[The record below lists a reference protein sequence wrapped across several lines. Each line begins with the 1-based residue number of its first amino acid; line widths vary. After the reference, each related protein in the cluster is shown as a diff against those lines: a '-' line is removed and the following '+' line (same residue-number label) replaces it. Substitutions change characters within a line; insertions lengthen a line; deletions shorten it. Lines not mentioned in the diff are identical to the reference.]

1 MKYRRLSKEQ
11 FEELHKEFINFLATQ
26 SITAS
31 EWKLLKEKKPELAE
45 AELDVFSDLVWEG
58 VLENV
63 TFLENIAPK
72 HMFLFC
78 IKEKSIALIGL
89 KVSKETMD
97 LTTEG
102 GFSWLRDNLMSSE
115 VEIFDAEKQING
127 DKKLQIFELIENGA
141 HITKGEL
148 FKYFEQLIG

>member
-26 SITAS
+26 SITVS
-31 EWKLLKEKKPELAE
+31 EWKLLKEKKPEVAE

-72 HMFLFC
+72 HMYLFC

-89 KVSKETMD
+89 KVSKETVD
-97 LTTEG
+97 LTIEG
-102 GFSWLRDNLMSSE
+102 GFSWLRDNLMSKE

-127 DKKLQIFELIENGA
+127 DKKLQIFELIEKGA

>member
-1 MKYRRLSKEQ
+1 MKYRRLSKQQ

-26 SITAS
+26 SITVS

-72 HMFLFC
+72 HMYLFC
-78 IKEKSIALIGL
+78 VKEKSIALIGL
-89 KVSKETMD
+89 KVSEKTVD
-97 LTTEG
+97 LTIEG
-102 GFSWLRDNLMSSE
+102 GFSWLRDNLMSNE

-127 DKKLQIFELIENGA
+127 DKKLQIFELIEKGA

>member
-26 SITAS
+26 SITVS
-31 EWKLLKEKKPELAE
+31 EWKHLKENKPEVAE

-115 VEIFDAEKQING
+115 VEIFDAEK
-127 DKKLQIFELIENGA
+127 
-141 HITKGEL
+141 
-148 FKYFEQLIG
+148 

>member
-26 SITAS
+26 SITVS
-31 EWKLLKEKKPELAE
+31 EWKRLKDNKPEVAE

-72 HMFLFC
+72 HMYLFC

-89 KVSKETMD
+89 KVSKETVD
-97 LTTEG
+97 LTIDG
-102 GFSWLRDNLMSSE
+102 GFSWLRDNLMSNE

-127 DKKLQIFELIENGA
+127 DKKLQIFELIEKGA
-141 HITKGEL
+141 CITKGEL

>member
-1 MKYRRLSKEQ
+1 MRYRRLSKEQ

-31 EWKLLKEKKPELAE
+31 EWKLLKENKPEVAE

-72 HMFLFC
+72 HMYLFC
-78 IKEKSIALIGL
+78 VKEKSIALIGL
-89 KVSKETMD
+89 KVSKETVD
-97 LTTEG
+97 LTIES
-102 GFSWLRDNLMSSE
+102 GFSWLRDNLMSSK

-127 DKKLQIFELIENGA
+127 DKKLQIFELIEKGA

>member
-26 SITAS
+26 SITVS
-31 EWKLLKEKKPELAE
+31 EWKLLKEKKPEVAE

-58 VLENV
+58 VLDNV

-72 HMFLFC
+72 HMYLFC
-78 IKEKSIALIGL
+78 VKEESIALIGL
-89 KVSKETMD
+89 KVSKETVD
-97 LTTEG
+97 LTIEG
-102 GFSWLRDNLMSSE
+102 SFSWLRDNLMSNE
-115 VEIFDAEKQING
+115 VEIFEAEKQING
-127 DKKLQIFELIENGA
+127 DKKLQIFELIEKGA

-148 FKYFEQLIG
+148 FKYFEQLIV

>member
-11 FEELHKEFINFLATQ
+11 FEELRKEFINFLATQ
-26 SITAS
+26 SITVS
-31 EWKLLKEKKPELAE
+31 EWKLLKEKRPEVAE

-63 TFLENIAPK
+63 TFLENINPK
-72 HMFLFC
+72 HMYLFC
-78 IKEKSIALIGL
+78 VKEKSIALIGL
-89 KVSKETMD
+89 KVSKETVD
-97 LTTEG
+97 LTIEG

-115 VEIFDAEKQING
+115 VEIFEAEKQING
-127 DKKLQIFELIENGA
+127 DKKLQIFELIEKGA

>member
-26 SITAS
+26 SITVS
-31 EWKLLKEKKPELAE
+31 EWKLLKEKKPEVAE

-72 HMFLFC
+72 HMYLFC
-78 IKEKSIALIGL
+78 VKEKSIALIGL
-89 KVSKETMD
+89 KVSKETVD
-97 LTTEG
+97 LTIEG

-115 VEIFDAEKQING
+115 VEIFEAEKQING
-127 DKKLQIFELIENGA
+127 DKKLQIFELIEKGA

>member
-26 SITAS
+26 SITVS
-31 EWKLLKEKKPELAE
+31 EWKLIKEKKPEVAE

-72 HMFLFC
+72 HMYLFC
-78 IKEKSIALIGL
+78 VKEKSIALIGL
-89 KVSKETMD
+89 KVSKETVD
-97 LTTEG
+97 LTIEG
-102 GFSWLRDNLMSSE
+102 GFLWLRDDLVSNE
-115 VEIFDAEKQING
+115 VEIFDAEKQIKG
-127 DKKLQIFELIENGA
+127 DKKLQIFELIEKGA

>member
-26 SITAS
+26 SITVS
-31 EWKLLKEKKPELAE
+31 EWKLLKEKKPEVAE

-72 HMFLFC
+72 HMYLFC
-78 IKEKSIALIGL
+78 VKEKSIALIGL
-89 KVSKETMD
+89 KVSKETVD
-97 LTTEG
+97 LTIEG
-102 GFSWLRDNLMSSE
+102 GFSWLRDNLMSNE
-115 VEIFDAEKQING
+115 VEIFDAEKQIKG
-127 DKKLQIFELIENGA
+127 DKKLQIFELIEKGA

>member
-26 SITAS
+26 SITVS
-31 EWKLLKEKKPELAE
+31 EWKLLKEKKPEVAE

-72 HMFLFC
+72 HMYLFYV
-78 IKEKSIALIGL
+78 KEKSIALIGL
-89 KVSKETMD
+89 KVSKETVD
-97 LTTEG
+97 LTIEG
-102 GFSWLRDNLMSSE
+102 GFSWLRDNLMSNE
-115 VEIFDAEKQING
+115 VEIFDAEKQIKG
-127 DKKLQIFELIENGA
+127 DKKLQIFELIEKGA

>member
-26 SITAS
+26 SITVS
-31 EWKLLKEKKPELAE
+31 EWKLLKEKKPEVAE

-72 HMFLFC
+72 HMYLFC
-78 IKEKSIALIGL
+78 VKEKSIALIGL
-89 KVSKETMD
+89 KVSKETVD
-97 LTTEG
+97 LSIEG
-102 GFSWLRDNLMSSE
+102 GFSWLRDNLMSNE
-115 VEIFDAEKQING
+115 VEIFDAEKQIKG
-127 DKKLQIFELIENGA
+127 DKKLQIFELIEKGA

>member
-26 SITAS
+26 SITVS
-31 EWKLLKEKKPELAE
+31 EWKLLKEKKPEVAE

-72 HMFLFC
+72 HMYLFC
-78 IKEKSIALIGL
+78 VKEKSIALIGL
-89 KVSKETMD
+89 KVSKETVD
-97 LTTEG
+97 LTIEG
-102 GFSWLRDNLMSSE
+102 GFSWLRDNLMSND
-115 VEIFDAEKQING
+115 VEIFDAEKQIKG
-127 DKKLQIFELIENGA
+127 DKKLQIFELIEKGA

>member
-11 FEELHKEFINFLATQ
+11 FEELYKEFINFLATQ
-26 SITAS
+26 SITVS
-31 EWKLLKEKKPELAE
+31 EWKLLKEKKPEVAE

-72 HMFLFC
+72 HMYLFC
-78 IKEKSIALIGL
+78 VKEKSIALIGL
-89 KVSKETMD
+89 KVSKETVD
-97 LTTEG
+97 LTIEG
-102 GFSWLRDNLMSSE
+102 GFSWLRDNLMSNE
-115 VEIFDAEKQING
+115 VEIFDAEKQIKG
-127 DKKLQIFELIENGA
+127 DKKLQIFELIEKGA

>member
-26 SITAS
+26 SITVS
-31 EWKLLKEKKPELAE
+31 EWKLLKEKKPEVAE

-58 VLENV
+58 VLGNV

-72 HMFLFC
+72 HMYLFC
-78 IKEKSIALIGL
+78 VKEKSIALIGL
-89 KVSKETMD
+89 KVSKETVD
-97 LTTEG
+97 LTIEG
-102 GFSWLRDNLMSSE
+102 GFSWLRDNLMSND
-115 VEIFDAEKQING
+115 VEIFDAEKQIKG
-127 DKKLQIFELIENGA
+127 DKKLQIFELIEKGA

>member
-26 SITAS
+26 SITVS
-31 EWKLLKEKKPELAE
+31 EWKLLKEKKPEVAE

-72 HMFLFC
+72 HMYLFC

-89 KVSKETMD
+89 KVSKETVD
-97 LTTEG
+97 LTIEG
-102 GFSWLRDNLMSSE
+102 GFSWLRDNLMSNE
-115 VEIFDAEKQING
+115 VEIFDAEKQIKG
-127 DKKLQIFELIENGA
+127 DKKLQIFELIEKGA

>member
-11 FEELHKEFINFLATQ
+11 FEELYKEFINFLATQ
-26 SITAS
+26 SITVS
-31 EWKLLKEKKPELAE
+31 EWKLLKEKKPEVAE

-72 HMFLFC
+72 HMYLFC

-89 KVSKETMD
+89 KVSKETVD
-97 LTTEG
+97 LTIEG
-102 GFSWLRDNLMSSE
+102 GFSWLRDNLMSNE
-115 VEIFDAEKQING
+115 VEIFDAEKQIKG
-127 DKKLQIFELIENGA
+127 DKKLQIFELIEKGA

>member
-1 MKYRRLSKEQ
+1 MKYRRLSKQQ

-26 SITAS
+26 SITVS

-72 HMFLFC
+72 HMYLFC
-78 IKEKSIALIGL
+78 VKEKSIALIGL
-89 KVSKETMD
+89 KVSKETVD

-102 GFSWLRDNLMSSE
+102 GFSWLRDNLMSNE

-127 DKKLQIFELIENGA
+127 DKKLQIFELIEKGA

>member
-1 MKYRRLSKEQ
+1 MRYRRLSKEQ

-31 EWKLLKEKKPELAE
+31 EWKLLKENKPEVAE

-63 TFLENIAPK
+63 TFLENINPK
-72 HMFLFC
+72 HMYLFC
-78 IKEKSIALIGL
+78 VKEKSIALIGL
-89 KVSKETMD
+89 KVSKETVD
-97 LTTEG
+97 LTIEG

-115 VEIFDAEKQING
+115 VEIFEAEKQING
-127 DKKLQIFELIENGA
+127 DKKLQIFELIEKGA

>member
-26 SITAS
+26 SITVS
-31 EWKLLKEKKPELAE
+31 EWKLLKEKKPEVAE

-72 HMFLFC
+72 HMYLFC
-78 IKEKSIALIGL
+78 VKEKSIALIGL
-89 KVSKETMD
+89 KVSKETVD
-97 LTTEG
+97 LTIEG

-127 DKKLQIFELIENGA
+127 DKKLQIFELIEKGA
-141 HITKGEL
+141 CITKGEL

>member
-26 SITAS
+26 SITES

-72 HMFLFC
+72 HMYLFC
-78 IKEKSIALIGL
+78 VKEKSIALIGL
-89 KVSKETMD
+89 KASKETVD
-97 LTTEG
+97 LTTED
-102 GFSWLRDNLMSSE
+102 GFSWLRDNLMSNE

-127 DKKLQIFELIENGA
+127 DKKLQIFELIEKGA

-148 FKYFEQLIG
+148 FKYFEKLIG

>member
-26 SITAS
+26 SITVS
-31 EWKLLKEKKPELAE
+31 EWKLLKENKPEVAE

-63 TFLENIAPK
+63 TFLENINPK
-72 HMFLFC
+72 HMYLFC
-78 IKEKSIALIGL
+78 VKEKSIALIGL
-89 KVSKETMD
+89 KVSKETVD
-97 LTTEG
+97 LTIES
-102 GFSWLRDNLMSSE
+102 GFSWLRDNLMSSK

-127 DKKLQIFELIENGA
+127 DKKLQIFELIEKGA

>member
-26 SITAS
+26 SITVS
-31 EWKLLKEKKPELAE
+31 EWKLLKEKKPEVAE

-72 HMFLFC
+72 HMYLFC
-78 IKEKSIALIGL
+78 VKEKSIALIGL
-89 KVSKETMD
+89 KVSKETVD
-97 LTTEG
+97 LTIEG

-115 VEIFDAEKQING
+115 VEIFNAEKQING
-127 DKKLQIFELIENGA
+127 DKKLQIFELIEKGA

>member
-26 SITAS
+26 SITVS
-31 EWKLLKEKKPELAE
+31 EWKRLKENKPEVAE

-63 TFLENIAPK
+63 IFLENIAQK
-72 HMFLFC
+72 HMYLFC
-78 IKEKSIALIGL
+78 VKEKSIALIGL
-89 KVSKETMD
+89 KVSKETVD
-97 LTTEG
+97 LTIEG
-102 GFSWLRDNLMSSE
+102 GFSWLRDNLMSNE

-127 DKKLQIFELIENGA
+127 DKKLQIFELIEKGA

>member
-26 SITAS
+26 SITVS
-31 EWKLLKEKKPELAE
+31 EWKLLKEKKPEVAE

-72 HMFLFC
+72 HMYLFC
-78 IKEKSIALIGL
+78 VKEKSIALIGL
-89 KVSKETMD
+89 KVSKETVD
-97 LTTEG
+97 LTIES
-102 GFSWLRDNLMSSE
+102 GFSWLRDNLMSSK

-127 DKKLQIFELIENGA
+127 DKKLQIFELIEKGA

>member
-26 SITAS
+26 SITVS
-31 EWKLLKEKKPELAE
+31 EWKLLKENKPEVAE

-72 HMFLFC
+72 HMYLFC
-78 IKEKSIALIGL
+78 VKEKSIALIGL
-89 KVSKETMD
+89 KVSKETVD
-97 LTTEG
+97 LTIEG
-102 GFSWLRDNLMSSE
+102 GFSWLQHNLMSNE
-115 VEIFDAEKQING
+115 VEIFDAEKQIKG
-127 DKKLQIFELIENGA
+127 DKKLQIFELIEKGA

>member
-26 SITAS
+26 SITVS
-31 EWKLLKEKKPELAE
+31 EWKLLKDKKPEVAE

-72 HMFLFC
+72 HMYLFC
-78 IKEKSIALIGL
+78 VKEKSIALIGL
-89 KVSKETMD
+89 KVSKETVD
-97 LTTEG
+97 LTIEG
-102 GFSWLRDNLMSSE
+102 GFSWLRDNLMSNE
-115 VEIFDAEKQING
+115 VEIFDAEKQIKG
-127 DKKLQIFELIENGA
+127 DKKLQIFELIEKGA

>member
-26 SITAS
+26 SITVS
-31 EWKLLKEKKPELAE
+31 EWKRLKENKPEVAE

-63 TFLENIAPK
+63 TFLENIASK
-72 HMFLFC
+72 HMYLFC
-78 IKEKSIALIGL
+78 VKEKSIALIGL
-89 KVSKETMD
+89 KVSKETVD

-102 GFSWLRDNLMSSE
+102 GFSWLRDNLMSNE

-127 DKKLQIFELIENGA
+127 DKKLQIFELIEKGA
-141 HITKGEL
+141 YITKGEL